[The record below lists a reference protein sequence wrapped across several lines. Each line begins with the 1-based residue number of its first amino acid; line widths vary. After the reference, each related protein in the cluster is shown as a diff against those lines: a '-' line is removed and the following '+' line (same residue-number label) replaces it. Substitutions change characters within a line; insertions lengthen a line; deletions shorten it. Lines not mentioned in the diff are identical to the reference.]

1 MRPAV
6 RAGRRCGGRFA
17 GRAHARSERAQG
29 AEGGGEKG
37 PWRPRCSTSPA
48 CVWNDAPPAACEFHA
63 ASEGLDV
70 AVLDRVPVG
79 ADTTSRGKG
88 GILLSDKEPGP
99 ELELTRLS
107 RDLWDEADEELG
119 PDTVEL
125 EAKGGL
131 GCSTQ
136 GRAVM
141 GAMNAQNAVAHPED
155 PAIDVCHH
163 VFLEAPGSTA
173 GHSRHAV
180 AVHPGWFGVLHRLP
194 LHRPDPGRDHGRR
207 AARRTARR
215 AHMPGRRTADRPTTR
230 RDISGR
236 MVK

>member
-1 MRPAV
+1 MRWAIRRAGPRPV
-6 RAGRRCGGRFA
+6 RACARHGRRR
-17 GRAHARSERAQG
+17 RERALATPMFHEPG
-29 AEGGGEKG
+29 VRVGRRAA
-37 PWRPRCSTSPA
+37 RC
-48 CVWNDAPPAACEFHA
+48 V
-63 ASEGLDV
+63 
-70 AVLDRVPVG
+70 RVPCRLGGPRRHGSRPG
-79 ADTTSRGKG
+79 ARRRRHDQPGGKG

-141 GAMNAQNAVAHPED
+141 GAMNPQNAVAHPED

>member
-1 MRPAV
+1 MGDSQGGPTPGPSVRKARKAAERKGLGDPDVPRARRACGTTRRPLRASSMPPRRSSTSRFSTGCPSAPTRPA
-6 RAGRRCGGRFA
+6 G
-17 GRAHARSERAQG
+17 
-29 AEGGGEKG
+29 
-37 PWRPRCSTSPA
+37 
-48 CVWNDAPPAACEFHA
+48 
-63 ASEGLDV
+63 
-70 AVLDRVPVG
+70 
-79 ADTTSRGKG
+79 GKG

-207 AARRTARR
+207 AARRTARH